1 MVVVK
6 SVSHSILTDY
16 WEPLEVCRDVAVAA
30 ASNDNTL
37 LLLLL
42 PEGL

>member
-1 MVVVK
+1 MCITF
-6 SVSHSILTDY
+6 SSTDY
-16 WEPLEVCRDVAVAA
+16 WEPLEVCGDVAVAA

-42 PEGL
+42 LLPEGL

>member
-1 MVVVK
+1 VIVVK
-6 SVSHSILTDY
+6 SVSHSVQLITG
-16 WEPLEVCRDVAVAA
+16 PLEVCGDVAVAA